1 MLLNFDNDYRKAA
14 MAYCGLEARFFV
26 SPNGHVQD
34 KDKSSEERRK
44 GRTREVLL
52 FIGDGFA
59 EEWVKTPGSVDI
71 VKQSQMFGKAT
82 EDKNDVILD
91 LEWEL
96 TGRRNE
102 KFTFEVC
109 R

>member
-1 MLLNFDNDYRKAA
+1 MSNYGNDYVKA
-14 MAYCGLEARFFV
+14 MTVFDGLEARFFI
-26 SPNGHVQD
+26 SPLDMLRTETNYQKEAERSD
-34 KDKSSEERRK
+34 KRNF
-44 GRTREVLL
+44 V

-102 KFTFEVC
+102 KLTFEVC